1 MRYNMTQGDKMNYLY
16 SSLFLFFEYSNS
28 GLFLLNGNIIAHE
41 NEAAK
46 RIFRSESCFRSL
58 LDVMDKNLAEKI
70 LYGIKAGSVVRE
82 HNVKIGITN
91 TDISAVRT
99 VGSDA
104 IVLIH
109 PLDDSERVAQELTLA
124 MQMIADTTVSM
135 SDSIATLG
143 VALDALT
150 GVEDEK
156 IKSYVSTAINE
167 NLKLE
172 KSIRIIRE
180 VSSNSRKSR
189 ENCNVKNVVKTVKRI
204 LDGIFD
210 KSRLDFRIEEDGE
223 ICTAACAGK
232 ELESVI
238 YAVVS
243 NALKNKNAAKISL
256 NVCNEPAGISLKFS
270 GKGFDYDVSSV
281 DGRRAARIISA
292 RGGTLKSNDALCI
305 TLPHGD
311 ASLCIETPRIKR
323 LDIKNA
329 LVELSEIITPL
340 ELAASQKID
349 NRYRT

>member
-1 MRYNMTQGDKMNYLY
+1 MNYLY
-16 SSLFLFFEYSNS
+16 STLFLFFEYSNS
-28 GLFLLNGNIIAHE
+28 GLFLLNGDIIAHE

-46 RIFRSESCFRSL
+46 RIFRSESCCKSL
-58 LDVMDKNLAEKI
+58 LDVMDKKLAEKI

-99 VGSDA
+99 TGRDA

-109 PLDDSERVAQELTLA
+109 PLDESERVAQELTLA
-124 MQMIADTTVSM
+124 MQMISDTTIAM
-135 SDSIATLG
+135 SDSIATLSI
-143 VALDALT
+143 ALDALT
-150 GVEDEK
+150 GIEDEK
-156 IKSYVSTAINE
+156 LKGYLTAAINE

-172 KSIRIIRE
+172 KSMRIIRE
-180 VSSNSRKSR
+180 VSSYSRKSR
-189 ENCNVKNVVKTVKRI
+189 ENCNVKNVVKSVKRI

-210 KSRLDFRIEEDGE
+210 KSRLDFTIEEGE
-223 ICTAACAGK
+223 ICTAACAVK

-238 YAVVS
+238 YSVVS
-243 NALKNKNAAKISL
+243 NALKNKNTARISL
-256 NVCNEPAGISLKFS
+256 NVCNEPAGVSLKFS

-281 DGRRAARIISA
+281 DARRAARIISA
-292 RGGTLKSNDALCI
+292 RGGTLKSDDDLCI

-329 LVELSEIITPL
+329 LVELSEIITPH